1 MASRARR
8 LAMNK
13 KKILLQSYKT
23 KQGWIDEFKQTIP
36 IWTQEQQKR
45 YEKSYKNSSMDDDY
59 NFFRKKDDLDFFC
72 VCHKYDDV
80 AIEIWCSLAV
90 QDKEGCCVELIINN
104 DKAFYSYEILPF
116 FFIFV
121 FLFSVIAQTL
131 FLLGVIVVYIII
143 WLFCKRKIYKEMVEQ
158 IVKKLE
164 SI

>member
-1 MASRARR
+1 M
-8 LAMNK
+8 K
-13 KKILLQSYKT
+13 KEKISLESYKT
-23 KQGWIDEFKQTIP
+23 KQEWIDKFKQTIV

-59 NFFRKKDDLDFFC
+59 NFFRKNDDLDFFC

-80 AIEIWCSLAV
+80 AIEIWCSLIV
-90 QDKEGCCVELIINN
+90 QEKEEGCCVELIVNN
-104 DKAFYSYEILPF
+104 DKTFYSYEILPF

-121 FLFSVIAQTL
+121 FFFSVIAQTL
-131 FLLGVIVVYIII
+131 FLLGVIIVYIII
-143 WLFCKRKIYKEMVEQ
+143 WQFCKRKIYKGTVEQ